1 MGGWGWDDAPTD
13 PGRVLAAANL
23 AALYARIEQDAQP
36 RAATRITAS
45 QVCAYHELAL
55 SGILDPG
62 QLRTRDDVVGSRFGA
77 IVLHEPP
84 AAAEVPGLLDSAC
97 AESERLFARDPVRA
111 AASPGADAG

>member
-23 AALYARIEQDAQP
+23 AAL
-36 RAATRITAS
+36 
-45 QVCAYHELAL
+45 CAYHELAL

-111 AASPGADAG
+111 AASPGDDAG